1 MKRGDKFIH
10 ARFLDEKNQP
20 LRCEVTRVAK
30 GLVYWK
36 AEGERKAKYYFSLEE
51 KDKYVM
57 GSSSTTTRFK

>member
-10 ARFLDEKNQP
+10 AKWLDDKNQP

-36 AEGERKAKYYFSLEE
+36 AEGERKAKHFFSAEE
-51 KDKYVM
+51 STKYV
-57 GSSSTTTRFK
+57 KEVL